1 MPGMGGGGGMP
12 DAKQLKEKAAQAIDK
27 DDKKKMGTE
36 AHTMFHKIKKILSSK
51 NEKARDMAGVLEDVM
66 SGKPIAGIDKPKEDD
81 KDDKPET
88 PEKTE
93 PDTVSSDNA
102 DKLKGK
108 ISEIQTKLEARS
120 KDRIKESELKLQK
133 VVDTLKLQMEKMK
146 DSMKHKSELD

>member
-1 MPGMGGGGGMP
+1 
-12 DAKQLKEKAAQAIDK
+12 
-27 DDKKKMGTE
+27 
-36 AHTMFHKIKKILSSK
+36 
-51 NEKARDMAGVLEDVM
+51 MAYF
-66 SGKPIAGIDKPKEDD
+66 D